1 MLFGIVLYV
10 PTFSL
15 LHCLYLFKGTNS
27 LTYLGK
33 QLFRSRLPL
42 FLFRAEPISTK
53 VAATDIEFYL
63 STGYKPLV

>member
-10 PTFSL
+10 PTFLL
-15 LHCLYLFKGTNS
+15 LHCLYVYKGINP

-42 FLFRAEPISTK
+42 FLLRAEPILTK
-53 VAATDIEFYL
+53 VAATDIEFD
-63 STGYKPLV
+63 